1 MTTPH
6 ILNFT
11 IYGERCSGTTF
22 LEEAIT
28 SNFNLPV
35 MWYYD
40 WKHFFGSYDFD
51 ADKKE
56 SEANGTGAPADNTL
70 FIGIV
75 RNPVRWLHS
84 FSKRKQ
90 YIPSEI
96 QTLGNFFQHEFYSVN
111 ENDEVIAEDVHLTT
125 KERFKNIFELR
136 KVKNDFLINEMPT
149 KVQNYIFLT
158 YEDLL
163 NKYDETLDV
172 IKNKFG
178 LTQAHPEYVKIP
190 NHTIDGTIF
199 TGERELDFTPKIIQY
214 IWDNVDTPQERLI
227 GYERPSITP
236 TPTPGVSKQANKP
249 LHKPPPPPPPHP
261 VQAPRSFKMALP
273 NASAQPL
280 LALFTPAPIA
290 PIFIKPQPQ
299 PIRQAEIKPEQK
311 KQPLP
316 APFSRII
323 QNTTSR
329 PLAPHNQAPP
339 PSRPTQTPSYPT
351 PAHPTQSRTIG
362 MGLGMRMNKR

>member
-90 YIPSEI
+90 NLPASN

-136 KVKNDFLINEMPT
+136 KVKNDFLINVMPT
-149 KVQNYIFLT
+149 KVQNYILIT

-163 NKYDETLDV
+163 YKYDETLNA
-172 IKNKFG
+172 IQHLFG
-178 LTQAHPEYVKIP
+178 LTPLYSEYVKIP
-190 NHTIDGTIF
+190 NHTIDQTPF
-199 TGERELDFTPKIIQY
+199 AGEREVDFAPSIIQY
-214 IWDNVDTPQERLI
+214 IWENVDKQQERLI
-227 GYERPSITP
+227 GYECAPVFANVNVGNNTPASKSQPQVQRQPIQPPKSLSIALP
-236 TPTPGVSKQANKP
+236 TAKAHPISAPILNKP
-249 LHKPPPPPPPHP
+249 LQPELKLETIKKAPP
-261 VQAPRSFKMALP
+261 VSL
-273 NASAQPL
+273 SGIL
-280 LALFTPAPIA
+280 
-290 PIFIKPQPQ
+290 
-299 PIRQAEIKPEQK
+299 
-311 KQPLP
+311 
-316 APFSRII
+316 
-323 QNTTSR
+323 QNTTMR
-329 PLAPHNQAPP
+329 QVQAHTPKPNAP
-339 PSRPTQTPSYPT
+339 TFG
-351 PAHPTQSRTIG
+351 I
-362 MGLGMRMNKR
+362 GLGKRMNNGRIA

>member
-28 SNFNLPV
+28 ANFNLPV

-199 TGERELDFTPKIIQY
+199 TGERELDFTPTIIQY

-236 TPTPGVSKQANKP
+236 TPKPGVSKQANKP
-249 LHKPPPPPPPHP
+249 QPPPPPHP
-261 VQAPRSFKMALP
+261 VHAPRSFKMALP

-290 PIFIKPQPQ
+290 PLFLKPQPQPQ
-299 PIRQAEIKPEQK
+299 PIRQAEIKPEPK

-329 PLAPHNQAPP
+329 PLAPQNQAPP
-339 PSRPTQTPSYPT
+339 PSR
-351 PAHPTQSRTIG
+351 PTQSRTIG

>member
-1 MTTPH
+1 MTTPN

-56 SEANGTGAPADNTL
+56 SEINGLGAPADNTL

-90 YIPSEI
+90 QLPSGI
-96 QTLGNFFQHEFYSVN
+96 QTLGNFFQREFYSVN
-111 ENDEVIAEDVHLTT
+111 DKDEVIAEDVHFIT

-136 KVKNDFLINEMPT
+136 KVKNDFLMNVMPT
-149 KVQNYIFLT
+149 KVQNYILIT

-163 NKYDETLDV
+163 YKYDETLDA
-172 IKNKFG
+172 IKNLYHLKP
-178 LTQAHPEYVKIP
+178 LHPKYLQVT
-190 NHTIDGTIF
+190 NHTIDQNVF
-199 TGERELDFTPKIIQY
+199 TGEREVDFSPSVIQY
-214 IWDNVDTPQERLI
+214 IWDNLDKHQERVM
-227 GYERPSITP
+227 GYEC
-236 TPTPGVSKQANKP
+236 VSKTTSSGNSKPDAKP
-249 LHKPPPPPPPHP
+249 LQIQLQK
-261 VQAPRSFKMALP
+261 
-273 NASAQPL
+273 QPQ
-280 LALFTPAPIA
+280 
-290 PIFIKPQPQ
+290 PQPQ
-299 PIRQAEIKPEQK
+299 PIPQIRSLK
-311 KQPLP
+311 KTLP
-316 APFSRII
+316 AVSSQPMLPQQTPVYNKPPATGIL
-323 QNTTSR
+323 QNTPIRQSNT
-329 PLAPHNQAPP
+329 QK
-339 PSRPTQTPSYPT
+339 PTI
-351 PAHPTQSRTIG
+351 PAFG
-362 MGLGMRMNKR
+362 MGFGMRINKGRQL

>member
-11 IYGERCSGTTF
+11 IYGERCSGTAF

-90 YIPSEI
+90 HLPSEI
-96 QTLGNFFQHEFYSVN
+96 QTLGNFFQREFYSVN
-111 ENDEVIAEDVHLTT
+111 EKDEVIAEDVHLTT
-125 KERFKNIFELR
+125 KARFKNIFELR
-136 KVKNDFLINEMPT
+136 KVKNDFLINVMPT
-149 KVQNYIFLT
+149 KVQNYILIT

-163 NKYDETLDV
+163 YKYDDTLNA
-172 IKNKFG
+172 IKYLFG
-178 LTQAHPEYVKIP
+178 LQPLYPEYVKIP

-199 TGERELDFTPKIIQY
+199 TGERELDFSPTIIQY
-214 IWDNVDTPQERLI
+214 IWENVDKQQERLI
-227 GYERPSITP
+227 GYECPIIITNS
-236 TPTPGVSKQANKP
+236 GDSKQAN
-249 LHKPPPPPPPHP
+249 KPPPPPPPP
-261 VQAPRSFKMALP
+261 TQVQAPRSFKMALP

-280 LALFTPAPIA
+280 PAQFTPAAIA

-299 PIRQAEIKPEQK
+299 PPPPSPIRQAEIKPEPK
-311 KQPLP
+311 KQPLT

-323 QNTTSR
+323 QNTTLR
-329 PLAPHNQAPP
+329 QAPP
-339 PSRPTQTPSYPT
+339 QKPPTPPAPT

>member
-28 SNFNLPV
+28 ANFNLPV

-90 YIPSEI
+90 HLPSEI
-96 QTLGNFFQHEFYSVN
+96 QTLGNLFQREFYSVN
-111 ENDEVIAEDVHLTT
+111 EKDEVIAEDVHLTT
-125 KERFKNIFELR
+125 KARFKNIFELR
-136 KVKNDFLINEMPT
+136 KVKNDFLINVMPT
-149 KVQNYIFLT
+149 KVQNYILIT

-163 NKYDETLDV
+163 YKYEDTLNA
-172 IKNKFG
+172 IKYLFG
-178 LTQAHPEYVKIP
+178 LQPLYPEYVKIP

-199 TGERELDFTPKIIQY
+199 TGERELEFSPTIIQY
-214 IWDNVDTPQERLI
+214 IWDNVDKQQERLI
-227 GYERPSITP
+227 GYECPIIIT
-236 TPTPGVSKQANKP
+236 TTGDSKP
-249 LHKPPPPPPPHP
+249 IIKPPPPPPPP
-261 VQAPRSFKMALP
+261 PPQLQPPRPFKNGLP
-273 NASAQPL
+273 TASSP
-280 LALFTPAPIA
+280 
-290 PIFIKPQPQ
+290 
-299 PIRQAEIKPEQK
+299 
-311 KQPLP
+311 
-316 APFSRII
+316 
-323 QNTTSR
+323 
-329 PLAPHNQAPP
+329 QAPP
-339 PSRPTQTPSYPT
+339 PTIIAPIIKNKSLSTQLTELKPETIKKTTTASVTGILQNTTLRQAP
-351 PAHPTQSRTIG
+351 PQKAPPPPPRTIG
-362 MGLGMRMNKR
+362 VGLGMRMNKR

>member
-28 SNFNLPV
+28 ANFNLPV

-70 FIGIV
+70 FIGMV

-90 YIPSEI
+90 YLPSEI
-96 QTLGNFFQHEFYSVN
+96 QTLGNLFQREFYSVN

-125 KERFKNIFELR
+125 KARFKNIFELR
-136 KVKNDFLINEMPT
+136 KVKNDFLINVMPT
-149 KVQNYIFLT
+149 KVQNYILLT

-172 IKNKFG
+172 IKNRFG

-190 NHTIDGTIF
+190 THTIDGTIF
-199 TGERELDFTPKIIQY
+199 TGERELDFTPTIIQY
-214 IWDNVDTPQERLI
+214 IWDHLDTQQEHLI
-227 GYERPSITP
+227 GYERPLITP
-236 TPTPGVSKQANKP
+236 IPKPGVSKQANKP
-249 LHKPPPPPPPHP
+249 LQKPPPPPPPP
-261 VQAPRSFKMALP
+261 RPQVQAPRSFKMALP
-273 NASAQPL
+273 NSGAQPL
-280 LALFTPAPIA
+280 PAPFTPAAIA
-290 PIFIKPQPQ
+290 PIFTKPQPPP
-299 PIRQAEIKPEQK
+299 PIRQAEITPEPK
-311 KQPLP
+311 KQPSA

-323 QNTTSR
+323 QNTPSR
-329 PLAPHNQAPP
+329 PLAPQKPTPP
-339 PSRPTQTPSYPT
+339 PPPPTQTQSR
-351 PAHPTQSRTIG
+351 PTQSRTIG

>member
-96 QTLGNFFQHEFYSVN
+96 QTLGNFFQHELYSVN
-111 ENDEVIAEDVHLTT
+111 EKDEVIAEDVHLTT

-136 KVKNDFLINEMPT
+136 KVKNDFLINVMPT
-149 KVQNYIFLT
+149 KVQNYILIT

-163 NKYDETLDV
+163 YKYDDTLNA
-172 IKNKFG
+172 IKYLFG
-178 LTQAHPEYVKIP
+178 LQSLYPEYVKIR
-190 NHTIDGTIF
+190 NHTIDGSIF
-199 TGERELDFTPKIIQY
+199 TGERELDFAPSIIQY
-214 IWDNVDTPQERLI
+214 IWDNVDKQQERLI
-227 GYERPSITP
+227 GYECPIIRLPSGNNKPII
-236 TPTPGVSKQANKP
+236 KP
-249 LHKPPPPPPPHP
+249 LHKTPPPPPPPLHP
-261 VQAPRSFKMALP
+261 PQHQPSRSFKIGLP
-273 NASAQPL
+273 TANSP
-280 LALFTPAPIA
+280 P
-290 PIFIKPQPQ
+290 
-299 PIRQAEIKPEQK
+299 
-311 KQPLP
+311 
-316 APFSRII
+316 
-323 QNTTSR
+323 
-329 PLAPHNQAPP
+329 APP
-339 PSRPTQTPSYPT
+339 PSIIAPIINNQSLSTQLPELKKETIKKVKPTTLTGILQNTTLRQAPPEKT
-351 PAHPTQSRTIG
+351 PAPTFGI
-362 MGLGMRMNKR
+362 GLGKRMNNGRIM